1 MINQLRLR
9 KEFLDR
15 FGPLKDFIESLVKQ
29 RNSLIVSSYSRPIGA
44 NGQANRGFDQL
55 TKNALQNV
63 VQFFRPW
70 GRDFTVL
77 RLVNRK
83 VRAAYT
89 DHLKSVVNIGD
100 YLQTVMS
107 RHREENSAQLR
118 HLIRYIVEGK
128 LFEEEGK
135 DWLGNEVGPKFLVE
149 RKEQK
154 FVEQLVMYPYI
165 NAVEEVK

>member
-1 MINQLRLR
+1 M
-9 KEFLDR
+9 
-15 FGPLKDFIESLVKQ
+15 
-29 RNSLIVSSYSRPIGA
+29 
-44 NGQANRGFDQL
+44 
-55 TKNALQNV
+55 
-63 VQFFRPW
+63 QFFRPW

-100 YLQTVMS
+100 YLQTVMQ
-107 RHREENSAQLR
+107 RHKEENLAQLR
-118 HLIRYIVEGK
+118 RLISYIVEGK

-149 RKEQK
+149 RKEAK
-154 FVEQLVMYPYI
+154 FVEQLVMNPYI